1 MVLANTSDLK
11 KNKSPKSAV
20 SSICIPRQNPNLLL
34 PLQEVFQVQQVGLT
48 QAPFKLLPLQRDPES
63 VRAGVCPLRAESV
76 SYCPPGLPYASPESL
91 QSRMPWGPLVQDPQ
105 AGQPDVGP
113 RPLRPWETLCS
124 GDYSVLVY
132 LPMEVRLNSIT
143 SPALLFVLLWFFL
156 YIFRCGQ
163 SLLLIFRLF
172 S

>member
-1 MVLANTSDLK
+1 MA
-11 KNKSPKSAV
+11 A
-20 SSICIPRQNPNLLL
+20 SS
-34 PLQEVFQVQQVGLT
+34 VFHHEL
-48 QAPFKLLPLQRDPES
+48 KLLPTSLGEFAGSAGGPDPGSFQITASAAGPRECES
-63 VRAGVCPLRAESV
+63 WCVPFKSRLSV

>member
-1 MVLANTSDLK
+1 
-11 KNKSPKSAV
+11 
-20 SSICIPRQNPNLLL
+20 
-34 PLQEVFQVQQVGLT
+34 
-48 QAPFKLLPLQRDPES
+48 
-63 VRAGVCPLRAESV
+63 
-76 SYCPPGLPYASPESL
+76 
-91 QSRMPWGPLVQDPQ
+91 MPWGPLVQDPQ